1 MRLTRPN
8 GGLGSIGYSLI
19 DLVSELPRS
28 RPISNRETRPLA
40 DFSPP
45 GIVGY
50 RNARQFAGM
59 KPVPRS
65 RLAARPPKPGS
76 TEVAKNPHTSLLRNM
91 KKLLKKF
98 VRDERGL
105 ETVEYAIIV
114 GLIVGGLVLVIAA
127 IGVWVNGQ
135 FTQLQTDLGA

>member
-1 MRLTRPN
+1 
-8 GGLGSIGYSLI
+8 
-19 DLVSELPRS
+19 
-28 RPISNRETRPLA
+28 
-40 DFSPP
+40 
-45 GIVGY
+45 
-50 RNARQFAGM
+50 
-59 KPVPRS
+59 
-65 RLAARPPKPGS
+65 
-76 TEVAKNPHTSLLRNM
+76 M